1 MPNVPTNKK
10 VYTKASIK
18 KSLIDK
24 FLFFSTRQKI
34 KVCRVARTSK
44 RRNSD

>member
-24 FLFFSTRQKI
+24 VLFLCPRQKI
-34 KVCRVARTSK
+34 NV
-44 RRNSD
+44 